1 MKQVIM
7 INQSN
12 CKKIW
17 RIGLLKDD
25 KTGEILKPLGLIIEM
40 SDFSA
45 LSSIDSNLNSLS
57 EELILNVNRDE
68 SIAFAVES
76 STGIDEL
83 ADKLI

>member
-1 MKQVIM
+1 
-7 INQSN
+7 
-12 CKKIW
+12 
-17 RIGLLKDD
+17 
-25 KTGEILKPLGLIIEM
+25 M

-76 STGIDEL
+76 STSIDEL
-83 ADKLI
+83 ADKLTLIERANKGQSCACGFGVIHSVHDS